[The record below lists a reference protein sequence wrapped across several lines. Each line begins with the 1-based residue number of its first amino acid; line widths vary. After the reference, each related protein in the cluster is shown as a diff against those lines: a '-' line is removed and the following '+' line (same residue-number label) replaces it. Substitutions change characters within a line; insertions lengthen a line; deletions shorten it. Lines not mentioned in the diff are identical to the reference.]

1 MATLIA
7 HSPEPATQAI
17 AQQLADVLRTHRGV
31 TTVLEDLSRA
41 GRYVDNVD
49 AVVVVAPADEET
61 FHRGA
66 RNFMAA
72 QYAELADKSLF
83 VAALGT
89 TDRLT
94 ETQQAAMDAFDPRD
108 TAYFRTDAL
117 DETALTDWAGL
128 INTRGAS

>member
-7 HSPEPATQAI
+7 RSPEPATQAL
-17 AQQLADVLRTHRGV
+17 AQQLADTLREHRGV
-31 TTVLEDLSRA
+31 TTVIEDLSRA

-49 AVVVVAPADEET
+49 AVVVIAPADEDT

-72 QYAELADKSLF
+72 QYADLADKSLF
-83 VAALGT
+83 IAALGT
-89 TDRLT
+89 TERLT
-94 ETQQAAMDAFDPRD
+94 ETQQIAMDAFEPRD

-117 DETALTDWAGL
+117 DETALTDWVGL
-128 INTRGAS
+128 INTRGAI

>member
-31 TTVLEDLSRA
+31 TTVLEALSRA

-94 ETQQAAMDAFDPRD
+94 ETQQAAMDAFRSEERRVGKEG
-108 TAYFRTDAL
+108 TVRWSL
-117 DETALTDWAGL
+117 
-128 INTRGAS
+128 

>member
-66 RNFMAA
+66 RNFIAA

>member
-17 AQQLADVLRTHRGV
+17 AQQLVDVLRTHRGV

>member
-17 AQQLADVLRTHRGV
+17 AQQLAGVLRTHRGV
-31 TTVLEDLSRA
+31 TTVLEDLARA

-72 QYAELADKSLF
+72 QYADLAAKSLF

-89 TDRLT
+89 TDQLT
-94 ETQQAAMDAFDPRD
+94 ETQQTAMDAFDPRD

-128 INTRGAS
+128 INTRGAI

>member
-83 VAALGT
+83 VAALGS